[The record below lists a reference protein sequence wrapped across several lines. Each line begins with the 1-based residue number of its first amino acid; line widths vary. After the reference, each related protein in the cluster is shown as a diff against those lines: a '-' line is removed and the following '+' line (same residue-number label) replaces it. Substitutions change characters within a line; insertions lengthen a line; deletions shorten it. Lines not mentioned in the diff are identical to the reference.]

1 MTLND
6 SIDFKYDLDLCKIGK
21 SSDFAIEIINCVW
34 TRFNLVRCRERELSQ
49 IFLFLKHYQFNM
61 G

>member
-1 MTLND
+1 MTLDD

-21 SSDFAIEIINCVW
+21 SSDFARENKPRS
-34 TRFNLVRCRERELSQ
+34 RFNLISSRERELSQ